1 VRNGKTVFLLKESA
15 KPVANRQKRR
25 KIQIF
30 ADPPLRQQ
38 QQQQPE
44 EQKQEEGADQ
54 EMQGEQP
61 QANHGMNSRRQKRD
75 GQVK

>member
-1 VRNGKTVFLLKESA
+1 MFLLKESA

-30 ADPPLRQQ
+30 ADPPLRQH
-38 QQQQPE
+38 QPE

-54 EMQGEQP
+54 EMQGE
-61 QANHGMNSRRQKRD
+61 
-75 GQVK
+75 